1 MLTDETKPSDFKNRY
16 AEIPSKLFLSQFLFI
31 FLCPWKNLYSKST
44 LVEII
49 FLEGRRKVKEKKEFG
64 TQMAA
69 PLILIA

>member
-1 MLTDETKPSDFKNRY
+1 MSL
-16 AEIPSKLFLSQFLFI
+16 
-31 FLCPWKNLYSKST
+31 KNLYSKST
-44 LVEII
+44 LLEII

>member
-1 MLTDETKPSDFKNRY
+1 MSKSPLISKTGMLRSLVDYFCLNSF
-16 AEIPSKLFLSQFLFI
+16 FLR
-31 FLCPWKNLYSKST
+31 LCPRINLYLKST

-69 PLILIA
+69 PLSRI